1 VTFDFLMQLINM
13 GIFKNN
19 TALLSQFISL
29 ISSQNTANS
38 PSLPSPPPAS
48 LQLPF
53 FQSKFGF
60 GAISDLGLIKNG
72 TTTSFDFNASNMPMQ
87 SYQSNLP
94 ATNTVGTRHSYAFSF
109 DVDYSSFLTDEGSEK
124 LNTFIQLSGLSKDY
138 DLYFTKI
145 DPRWNEPFRNGRGRI
160 INARS
165 STNFGIEDENI
176 FVALEA
182 GKYYLEVGV
191 NPLVPKTAGDVDF
204 KITIDTKSFDES
216 RKLPN
221 DQYLANQWYLYN
233 TGTANLLDSLK
244 SGSAAIG
251 IKPNVDIK
259 APEAWKLRNSAKDII
274 VAVIDSGV
282 YINHPDLKDN
292 IWVNKGEI
300 PGNRIDDDK
309 NGYIDDINGWNF
321 NFDKNI
327 PQAGNPNPDPDD
339 SGSSHGTH
347 VAGIIGAKGNNE
359 IGISG
364 VAWDTQI
371 MAINADPD
379 YNKNWIE
386 AHRYAIDNK
395 ASVINNSWGGPRK
408 ISPNRLIDY
417 LDKSGKLL
425 DILPADISPLK
436 ADYTKAYDLFNTA
449 FGKDV
454 LLVYSAGNDGRYR
467 SDIGQWNEVGN
478 LDSTYEP
485 RNFMNRYFDNIISVG
500 ATNALG
506 VQSPFSSYGLSVD
519 ISAPGGDQSLAIDNF
534 GILSTV
540 AEHDKDKTGVL
551 GNYKVG
557 YYQYNMGTS
566 MSAPVVSGAAALIRA
581 VSPLL
586 SAIDVM
592 QILIQSADQ
601 NPRMQD
607 IAGEKGYTLN
617 LEKALKLAQN
627 VANGSVKLK
636 KYNNTISATKKGD
649 GIVGSFLDD
658 DLIGSNGNDFLFGN
672 AGKDKLEG
680 GVGSDSLY
688 GGLGADTLIGGF
700 GEDVYLYAAPN
711 ESLPS
716 FSDLIRFEYDDLIDL
731 TLLQKSFFN
740 SSDMF
745 FIGSSEFNGISGE
758 IRSTRHALSID
769 LDADKIA
776 DFRIVFD
783 NPLSFDITSKHL
795 KLINKPLPPVQP
807 PNPVLSVPTTGLNSS
822 NDKKFGTIVDL
833 GSISNSTVKSFN
845 FNSTNLTSIYNSN
858 WGAPG
863 LAFSFKVEGEAG
875 KKVNTS
881 INLRGLSWD
890 WDLYFAPIDPKTK
903 QPFRAD
909 FTKEDQVNY
918 ARNSTNFSTTN
929 ETIFVALKPD
939 SYYVEVRTNS
949 PIEVPVADIKFEIS
963 LDTKSF
969 DESTKL
975 PDDQFL
981 EKQWYLYN
989 TGTPDLTNTIE
1000 LGGSASGIK
1009 PNADIRAPEAWK
1021 IRNSAKDIIVAV
1033 IDSGVD
1039 IKHPDLKDNIW
1050 VNKGEIPGNRIDD
1063 DKNGYIDDI
1072 NGWNFNFDKNNPQ
1085 AGNPN
1090 PDPEDSTS
1098 SHGTHVAGIIGAKG
1112 NNKIGISGVA
1122 WDAQLMAI
1130 RNGAS
1135 LADAFHYAI
1144 KNKAD
1149 VINMSLGRSFKI
1161 NPDRLMEYLDRSGF
1175 LLSNLPDDVNNYK
1188 LMYEEYFDVFK
1199 EAYNSKLSVIVS
1211 AGNTAGFDGEVN
1223 DWRDLGNI
1231 DLTYRGMSGF
1241 YNRFFD
1247 NIIVVGAQNALG
1259 IQTPYSS
1266 YGLSVD
1272 ISAPGGDQN
1281 LSPEYGILSTV
1292 AYHDKDNKGVLGN
1305 DEIGYY
1311 EYYQGTSMSAPVVS
1325 GAAALIR
1332 AVSPLFTASDVKQIL
1347 LQSADEDP
1355 RLRGIAG
1362 EKGYTLNL
1370 EKALILAQNV
1380 ANGSEKLLKYT
1391 STINASA
1398 GSERI
1403 IGGYSNE
1410 LLIGSSADNFIQGN
1424 DGDDKLEGG
1433 DGNDSLFGG
1442 LGFDILIGG
1451 AGVDTYIYTDATE
1464 SRPSKSDLIDFKSN
1478 DLIDLSKMS
1487 YELIANGNQFT
1498 FIGESDYSGIPGEIR
1513 LTPHAFSTDLNGDRV
1528 ADLRVVFENPLEF
1541 DLTAKHFIL

>member
-1 VTFDFLMQLINM
+1 MNFDFLMQLINL
-13 GIFKNN
+13 GTFKSN
-19 TALLSQFISL
+19 TTFLYQFIL
-29 ISSQNTANS
+29 LVLSQNTANS
-38 PSLPSPPPAS
+38 PSLPSAPSAP

-53 FQSKFGF
+53 FQGKY

-72 TTTSFDFNASNMPMQ
+72 ATTSFDFNASNMPMQ

-94 ATNTVGTRHSYAFSF
+94 ATNTVGTRRSYAFSF

-145 DPRWNEPFRNGRGRI
+145 DPRWNEPFRNGRGQI

-191 NPLVPKTAGDVDF
+191 NPLATQSTYEDKF
-204 KITIDTKSFDES
+204 EITIDTKSFDQS
-216 RKLPN
+216 TKLPD
-221 DQYLANQWYLYN
+221 DQFLPNQWYLYN
-233 TGTANLLDSLK
+233 TGTANLLNTIE
-244 SGSAAIG
+244 SGSAANG
-251 IKPNVDIK
+251 IKPNADIR

-282 YINHPDLKDN
+282 YIEHPDLKDN

-300 PGNRIDDDK
+300 PGNRIDDDN

-321 NFDKNI
+321 NFDKND
-327 PQAGNPNPDPDD
+327 PKAGNPNPNPEFAN
-339 SGSSHGTH
+339 SSHGTH

-371 MAINADPD
+371 MALNDDFGPPS
-379 YNKNWIE
+379 YLHWIE
-386 AHRYAIDNK
+386 AHEYAINNN
-395 ASVINNSWGGPRK
+395 ASVINNSWGGPTK

-417 LDKSGKLL
+417 LDKSGRLL
-425 DILPADISPLK
+425 DILPADISALK
-436 ADYTKAYDLFNTA
+436 ADYTKAYNLFDKA
-449 FGKDV
+449 LGKDV
-454 LLVYSAGNDGRYR
+454 LLVYSAGNDGTY
-467 SDIGQWNEVGN
+467 SDDIGRWNGVGN
-478 LDSTYEP
+478 LDSTYEE
-485 RNFMNRYFDNIISVG
+485 RNFMNRYFDNVISVG
-500 ATNALG
+500 AINALG
-506 VQSPFSSYGLSVD
+506 VQSPFSSYGLSVN
-519 ISAPGGDQSLAIDNF
+519 ISAPGGDQLLVNNL

-540 AEHDKDKTGVL
+540 AEHDKNNKGVL
-551 GNYKVG
+551 GNDEIG
-557 YYQYNMGTS
+557 YYAYYQGTS
-566 MSAPVVSGAAALIRA
+566 MSGPVISGAAALIRA
-581 VSPLL
+581 VSPLFTA
-586 SAIDVM
+586 SDVK
-592 QILIQSADQ
+592 QILLQSADQ
-601 NPRMQD
+601 NPRLRG

-617 LEKALKLAQN
+617 LEHALLLAQN
-627 VANGSVKLK
+627 VANGSVKLQ
-636 KYNNTISATKKGD
+636 KYNNIISATKRD
-649 GIVGSFLDD
+649 DDIIGSFLDD

-672 AGKDKLEG
+672 TGNDRLEG

-700 GEDVYLYAAPN
+700 GEDVYLYASPN

-731 TLLQKSFFN
+731 TLLQKSFLN
-740 SSDMF
+740 SSNIS

-758 IRSTRHALSID
+758 IRATRYALSMD

-783 NPLSFDITSKHL
+783 NPLNFDITAKHL
-795 KLINKPLPPVQP
+795 KLLNNPLPAVQAPAPVI
-807 PNPVLSVPTTGLNSS
+807 SVPTVGLNSFKS
-822 NDKKFGTIVDL
+822 DNGTIVDL

-845 FNSTNLTSIYNSN
+845 FNSTNLTDLYRSN
-858 WGAPG
+858 WGNPG

-875 KKVNTS
+875 KKVNTF
-881 INLRGLSWD
+881 INLSDLSWD
-890 WDLYFAPIDPKTK
+890 WDLYFAPIDPITK
-903 QPFRAD
+903 EPFRAS
-909 FTKEDQVNY
+909 FTRENQVNY
-918 ARNSTNFSTTN
+918 ARNSTNFSTN
-929 ETIFVALKPD
+929 DEIIFAALEPA
-939 SYYVEVRTNS
+939 SYYVEVRSNLPFIP
-949 PIEVPVADIKFEIS
+949 PISDIKFEIS
-963 LDTKSF
+963 LDAKSF

-981 EKQWYLYN
+981 DKQWYLYN

-1009 PNADIRAPEAWK
+1009 PNADIRAPEAW
-1021 IRNSAKDIIVAV
+1021 ILRNSAKDIIVAV

-1050 VNKGEIPGNRIDD
+1050 VNKGEIPGNGIDD
-1063 DKNGYIDDI
+1063 DNNGYIDDI
-1072 NGWNFNFDKNNPQ
+1072 NGWNFITGKGDPSPTQ
-1085 AGNPN
+1085 AGQ
-1090 PDPEDSTS
+1090 
-1098 SHGTHVAGIIGAKG
+1098 SHGSQVAGVIGAKG

-1122 WDAQLMAI
+1122 WDTQIMGI
-1130 RNGAS
+1130 QYGES
-1135 LADAFHYAI
+1135 LADSFYYAI

-1149 VINMSLGRSFKI
+1149 VINLSMGQLLKI
-1161 NPDRLMEYLDRSGF
+1161 NPDRLIEYTNRVGELLTVLPTDISNYKDLYMEYY
-1175 LLSNLPDDVNNYK
+1175 NIY
-1188 LMYEEYFDVFK
+1188 K
-1199 EAYNSKLSVIVS
+1199 EAHSKDISVVIS
-1211 AGNTAGFDGEVN
+1211 AGNSADYN
-1223 DWRDLGNI
+1223 DEISGWNGIGSNDLSFEFWGN
-1231 DLTYRGMSGF
+1231 Y

-1272 ISAPGGDQN
+1272 ISAPGGDEARSQ
-1281 LSPEYGILSTV
+1281 EFGILSTV
-1292 AYHDKDNKGVLGN
+1292 SSLDKKGALGS
-1305 DEIGYY
+1305 DDSGYY
-1311 EYYQGTSMSAPVVS
+1311 QYTQGTSFSAPVVS

-1347 LQSADEDP
+1347 LQSADQNP

-1370 EKALILAQNV
+1370 EKALILAQNI
-1380 ANGSEKLLKYT
+1380 ANGSEKLLQYP
-1391 STINASA
+1391 SIVNASSD
-1398 GSERI
+1398 SELI

-1424 DGDDKLEGG
+1424 DGDDRLEGR
-1433 DGNDSLFGG
+1433 DGNDFLFGG
-1442 LGFDILIGG
+1442 LGADILIGG
-1451 AGVDTYIYTDATE
+1451 SGSDTYIYTDATE

-1487 YELIANGNQFT
+1487 YELIANGNKFT
-1498 FIGESDYSGIPGEIR
+1498 FIGESDYTGIPGEIR
-1513 LTPHAFSTDLNGDRV
+1513 LTRYAFSTDLNGDRV
-1528 ADLRVVFENPLEF
+1528 ADLRVVFENPLDFE
-1541 DLTAKHFIL
+1541 LTAKHFII

>member
-1 VTFDFLMQLINM
+1 MTFEFLAQLINM
-13 GIFKNN
+13 GLFKNN
-19 TALLSQFISL
+19 FALLLQFISL
-29 ISSQNTANS
+29 ITSQNAANT
-38 PSLPSPPPAS
+38 PSLPSPPSTS

-53 FQSKFGF
+53 FQGKF
-60 GAISDLGLIKNG
+60 GAITDLGLVKNG
-72 TTTSFDFNASNMPMQ
+72 TTTSFDFNASNIPVQ
-87 SYQSNLP
+87 FYLSNLP
-94 ATNTVGTRHSYAFSF
+94 LTNTIGKRRSYAFSF
-109 DVDYSSFLTDEGSEK
+109 NVDYSSFLTDEKSEK

-138 DLYFTKI
+138 DLYFTQI
-145 DPRWNEPFRNGRGRI
+145 NPRTNEPFRNDGDEI

-165 STNFGIEDENI
+165 STKFGIEDENI

-182 GKYYLEVGV
+182 GKYYVEVGV
-191 NPLVPKTAGDVDF
+191 NPLVPKSAGEDNF
-204 KITIDTKSFDES
+204 KITIDTKSFDQS
-216 RKLPN
+216 TKLPD

-233 TGTANLLDSLK
+233 TGTANLLDTLE
-244 SGSAAIG
+244 SGSASNG
-251 IKPNVDIK
+251 IKPNVDIR
-259 APEAWKLRNSAKDII
+259 APEAWKLQNSAKDII

-282 YINHPDLKDN
+282 YIKHPDLKDN
-292 IWVNKGEI
+292 IWINKGEI
-300 PGNRIDDDK
+300 PGNGLDDDK
-309 NGYIDDINGWNF
+309 NGYPDDINGWNF
-321 NFDKNI
+321 ITKKGD
-327 PQAGNPNPDPDD
+327 PSPDPEV

-371 MAINADPD
+371 MAIND
-379 YNKNWIE
+379 YAGPTNGFKNWIE
-386 AHRYAIDNK
+386 DHKYAIDNK
-395 ASVINNSWGGPRK
+395 ASVINNSWGGPNK

-417 LDKSGKLL
+417 LDKSGRLL
-425 DILPADISPLK
+425 DILPADISPMK
-436 ADYTKAYDLFNTA
+436 VAYNKAYDLLNTA
-449 FGKDV
+449 LGKDA
-454 LLVYSAGNDGRYR
+454 LLLYSAGNDGIYR
-467 SDIGQWNEVGN
+467 KDIGLWNEVGN
-478 LDSTYEP
+478 LDRTYEE
-485 RNFMNRYFDNIISVG
+485 RNFMNRYFDNVLSVG

-519 ISAPGGDQSLAIDNF
+519 ISAPGGDETQVKEL

-540 AEHDKDKTGVL
+540 AKHDNNSKGVL
-551 GNYKVG
+551 GNDEIG
-557 YYQYNMGTS
+557 YYQYYQGTS
-566 MSAPVVSGAAALIRA
+566 MSGPVVSGAAALIRA
-581 VSPLL
+581 VSPLFTA
-586 SAIDVM
+586 SDVK

-601 NPRMQD
+601 NPRLQG

-617 LEKALKLAQN
+617 LEKALLLAQS

-636 KYNNTISATKKGD
+636 KYYNTISATKKGD
-649 GIVGSFLDD
+649 NIIGSFLDD

-688 GGLGADTLIGGF
+688 GGLGADTLIGCF

-716 FSDLIRFEYDDLIDL
+716 FSDLLRFEYDDLIDL

-740 SSDMF
+740 SSDMS
-745 FIGSSEFNGISGE
+745 FIGSNEFNGINGE
-758 IRSTRHALSID
+758 IRATRYALSVD

-783 NPLSFDITSKHL
+783 NPISFDITSKHL
-795 KLINKPLPPVQP
+795 KLINKPLPPVQAP
-807 PNPVLSVPTTGLNSS
+807 SPVLPDPTSGLNSFKG
-822 NDKKFGTIVDL
+822 DFGTIVDL

-845 FNSTNLTSIYNSN
+845 FNSTNLTSAYNSN
-858 WGAPG
+858 WVNIDGRPVTG
-863 LAFSFKVEGEAG
+863 FAFSFKVEGEAG
-875 KKVNTS
+875 KKVNTL

-903 QPFRAD
+903 QPFRAF
-909 FTKEDQVNY
+909 FTGKDQVNY

-929 ETIFVALKPD
+929 ETIFAALEPD
-939 SYYVEVRTNS
+939 SYYVEVRSNL
-949 PIEVPVADIKFEIS
+949 PFDAPVADRKFEIS

-989 TGTPDLTNTIE
+989 TGTPDLSNTIE
-1000 LGGSASGIK
+1000 FGESASGIK

-1021 IRNSAKDIIVAV
+1021 LKNSAKDIIVAV
-1033 IDSGVD
+1033 IDSGVY
-1039 IKHPDLKDNIW
+1039 IEHPDLKDNIW
-1050 VNKGEIPGNRIDD
+1050 VNKREIPGNGLDD
-1063 DKNGYIDDI
+1063 DNNGYVDDI
-1072 NGWNFNFDKNNPQ
+1072 NGWNFNANTGDPS
-1085 AGNPN
+1085 
-1090 PDPEDSTS
+1090 PDPEDTDS

-1112 NNKIGISGVA
+1112 NNQIGISGVA
-1122 WDAQLMAI
+1122 WDTQIMGI
-1130 RNGAS
+1130 QNGNS
-1135 LADAFHYAI
+1135 LADSYRYAI
-1144 KNKAD
+1144 KNNAD
-1149 VINMSLGRSFKI
+1149 VVNMSLGISLKI
-1161 NPDRLMEYLDRSGF
+1161 NPDRLMEYLDDSGF
-1175 LLSNLPDDVNNYK
+1175 LLSNLPDDVAIYK
-1188 LMYEEYFDVFK
+1188 PLYEQYFNIFN
-1199 EAYNSKLSVIVS
+1199 EAYNSNLSVIVS
-1211 AGNTAGFDGEVN
+1211 AGNAAGFDNEVGG
-1223 DWRDLGNI
+1223 WRDLGNI

-1292 AYHDKDNKGVLGN
+1292 AYHDKDKKGVLGN

-1332 AVSPLFTASDVKQIL
+1332 AVSPLFTASEVKQIL

-1380 ANGSEKLLKYT
+1380 ANGSEKLLPYT

-1403 IGGYSNE
+1403 IGGYLNE
-1410 LLIGSSADNFIQGN
+1410 LLIGSNVNDFIQGN
-1424 DGDDKLEGG
+1424 DGDDKLEGR

-1442 LGFDILIGG
+1442 LGADILIGG

-1464 SRPSKSDLIDFKSN
+1464 SRPSKSDLIDFKSD
-1478 DLIDLSKMS
+1478 DLIDLTKMS
-1487 YELIANGNQFT
+1487 YALIENQNQFS
-1498 FIGESDYSGIPGEIR
+1498 FIGESDYTGIPGEVR
-1513 LTPHAFSTDLNGDRV
+1513 LTRHAFSTDLNGDRV

-1541 DLTAKHFIL
+1541 DLTAKHFII

>member
-1 VTFDFLMQLINM
+1 M

-19 TALLSQFISL
+19 FALLFQFISL
-29 ISSQNTANS
+29 ISSQNAAYT

-53 FQSKFGF
+53 FQGKF
-60 GAISDLGLIKNG
+60 GAITDLGLIKNA
-72 TTTSFDFNASNMPMQ
+72 TTTSFDFNASNMPKQ
-87 SYQSNLP
+87 LYESNLP
-94 ATNTVGTRHSYAFSF
+94 LTNTTGQRRSYAFSF
-109 DVDYSSFLTDEGSEK
+109 DVNNSSFLTDEKSEK
-124 LNTFIQLSGLSKDY
+124 LNTVIQLSGLSKDY
-138 DLYFTKI
+138 DLYFTQI
-145 DPRWNEPFRNGRGRI
+145 DPRTNEPFRNGAGPLSPI

-165 STNFGIEDENI
+165 STNFGIEDEKI

-191 NPLVPKTAGDVDF
+191 NQLAPKSTSEDKF
-204 KITIDTKSFDES
+204 KITIDTKSFDQS
-216 RKLPN
+216 TKLPN
-221 DQYLANQWYLYN
+221 DQYLPNQWYLYN
-233 TGTANLLDSLK
+233 TGTANLLETLE
-244 SGSAAIG
+244 SGSASNG
-251 IKPNVDIK
+251 IKPNADIR

-282 YINHPDLKDN
+282 YIEHPDLKDN

-300 PGNRIDDDK
+300 PGNQIDDDN

-321 NFDKNI
+321 TFDKNN
-327 PQAGNPNPDPDD
+327 PRARNPNPNPQFAN
-339 SGSSHGTH
+339 GSHGTH

-371 MAINADPD
+371 MALNDDFGPPS
-379 YNKNWIE
+379 YQHWIE
-386 AHRYAIDNK
+386 AHEYAINNK
-395 ASVINNSWGGPRK
+395 ASVINNSWGGPKK

-417 LDKSGKLL
+417 LDKSGRLL
-425 DILPADISPLK
+425 DILPADISPIK
-436 ADYTKAYDLFNTA
+436 DSYDKAYDLFNMA
-449 FGKDV
+449 FGEDV
-454 LLVYSAGNDGRYR
+454 VLIYIAHNQGGYGDSVGM
-467 SDIGQWNEVGN
+467 WNEVGN
-478 LDSTYEP
+478 LDVTYEQ

-506 VQSPFSSYGLSVD
+506 VQSPYSNYGLSVD
-519 ISAPGGDQSLAIDNF
+519 ISAPGGDLSLNKNNF

-540 AEHDKDKTGVL
+540 ADHDKKKEGVL
-551 GNYKVG
+551 GNDEIG
-557 YYQYNMGTS
+557 YYAYYQGTS
-566 MSAPVVSGAAALIRA
+566 MSGPVVSGAAALIRA
-581 VSPLL
+581 VSPLFTA
-586 SAIDVM
+586 SDVK
-592 QILIQSADQ
+592 QILLQSADQ
-601 NPRMQD
+601 NPRLQG

-617 LEKALKLAQN
+617 LEEALLLAQG
-627 VANGSVKLK
+627 VANGSVKLN
-636 KYNNTISATKKGD
+636 KYNNTINAIKKGD
-649 GIVGSFLDD
+649 DIIGSFLNDN
-658 DLIGSNGNDFLFGN
+658 LIGSSGDDFLFGN
-672 AGKDKLEG
+672 VGKDRLEG

-688 GGLGADTLIGGF
+688 GGLGADILIGGF

-731 TLLQKSFFN
+731 TLLQRSFLN
-740 SSDMF
+740 SSDMS
-745 FIGSSEFNGISGE
+745 FIGSSEFNGKFGE

-783 NPLSFDITSKHL
+783 NPLNFDITYDHL
-795 KLINKPLPPVQP
+795 KLLNKPLPAVQAPSPVI
-807 PNPVLSVPTTGLNSS
+807 SVPTAGLNSFKS
-822 NDKKFGTIVDL
+822 NNGTIVDL

-845 FNSTNLTSIYNSN
+845 FNSTNLTDLYHSN
-858 WGAPG
+858 WVNPG
-863 LAFSFKVEGEAG
+863 FAFSFKVEGEAG
-875 KKVNTS
+875 KKVNTF
-881 INLRGLSWD
+881 INLSDLSWD

-903 QPFRAD
+903 QPFRGS
-909 FTKEDQVNY
+909 FTGENQVNY

-929 ETIFVALKPD
+929 ETIFAVLEPG
-939 SYYVEVRTNS
+939 SYYAEVRLNL
-949 PIEVPVADIKFEIS
+949 PFAPPVAADIKFEIS

-989 TGTPDLTNTIE
+989 TGTPDLTDTIKD
-1000 LGGSASGIK
+1000 GGSASGIK
-1009 PNADIRAPEAWK
+1009 PNADIRVPEAWK
-1021 IRNSAKDIIVAV
+1021 LRDSAKDIIVAV
-1033 IDSGVD
+1033 IDEHGVD

-1050 VNKGEIPGNRIDD
+1050 INKVEKPGNDLDD
-1063 DKNGYIDDI
+1063 DKNGYVDDI
-1072 NGWNFNFDKNNPQ
+1072 NGWNFITKTGDPSPTE
-1085 AGNPN
+1085 AG
-1090 PDPEDSTS
+1090 E
-1098 SHGTHVAGIIGAKG
+1098 SHGTQVAGVIGAKG

-1122 WDAQLMAI
+1122 WDLQIMGI
-1130 RNGAS
+1130 RDGES
-1135 LADAFHYAI
+1135 LADSFDYAI

-1149 VINMSLGRSFKI
+1149 VINLSQGNVLKI
-1161 NPDRLMEYLDRSGF
+1161 NPDRLIEYTNRVGE
-1175 LLSNLPDDVNNYK
+1175 LLTVLPTDISNYK
-1188 LMYEEYFDVFK
+1188 ALYMDL
-1199 EAYNSKLSVIVS
+1199 YNMQKKAHSNDISVVIS
-1211 AGNTAGFDGEVN
+1211 AGNAADYKFEIS
-1223 DWRDLGNI
+1223 DWNGIGSDDLSFYFWGN
-1231 DLTYRGMSGF
+1231 Y

-1272 ISAPGGDQN
+1272 ISAPGGDKA
-1281 LSPEYGILSTV
+1281 LSQELGILSTV
-1292 AYHDKDNKGVLGN
+1292 PSLDKEGALGN
-1305 DEIGYY
+1305 EDSGYY
-1311 EYYQGTSMSAPVVS
+1311 NYTEGTSFSAPVVS

-1332 AVSPLFTASDVKQIL
+1332 AVSPLFTASEVKQIL
-1347 LQSADEDP
+1347 LQSADQDL

-1391 STINASA
+1391 STINASSD
-1398 GSERI
+1398 SELI

-1410 LLIGSSADNFIQGN
+1410 LLIGSSANDFIQGN
-1424 DGDDKLEGG
+1424 DGDDKLEGR

-1442 LGFDILIGG
+1442 LGADILIGG

-1464 SRPSKSDLIDFKSN
+1464 SRPSKSDLIDFKSD

-1487 YELIANGNQFT
+1487 YALIENENQFT
-1498 FIGESDYSGIPGEIR
+1498 FIGETDYSGIPGEIR
-1513 LTPHAFSTDLNGDRV
+1513 LTRHAFSTDLNGDRV
-1528 ADLRVVFENPLEF
+1528 ADLRVVFENPLDF
-1541 DLTAKHFIL
+1541 DLTSKHFIL

>member
-1 VTFDFLMQLINM
+1 MTFDVLLQLINM
-13 GIFKNN
+13 GMFKNN
-19 TALLSQFISL
+19 FALLFQLISL
-29 ISSQNTANS
+29 ITSQNAAS
-38 PSLPSPPPAS
+38 APSLPSAPPAS

-53 FQSKFGF
+53 FQGKF
-60 GAISDLGLIKNG
+60 GAITDLGLVKNG
-72 TTTSFDFNASNMPMQ
+72 TTTNFDFNASNIPK
-87 SYQSNLP
+87 YFYESNLP
-94 ATNTVGTRHSYAFSF
+94 ATNTIGTRRSYAFSF
-109 DVDYSSFLTDEGSEK
+109 NVDYSSFLTDEKSEK

-138 DLYFTKI
+138 DLFFTQI
-145 DPRWNEPFRNGRGRI
+145 DPRTNEPFRIGDGPI

-165 STNFGIEDENI
+165 STNFGIEDEKI

-182 GKYYLEVGV
+182 GKYYVEVGI
-191 NPLVPKTAGDVDF
+191 NPLIPKSAGNDNF
-204 KITIDTKSFDES
+204 KITIDTKSFDQS
-216 RKLPN
+216 TKLPN

-233 TGTANLLDSLK
+233 TGTANLLETTTL
-244 SGSAAIG
+244 GTTPNG
-251 IKPNVDIK
+251 IKPNVDIR

-282 YINHPDLKDN
+282 DIKHPDLKDN
-292 IWVNKGEI
+292 IWINKGEI
-300 PGNRIDDDK
+300 LGNGLDDDN
-309 NGYIDDINGWNF
+309 NGYPDDINGWNF
-321 NFDKNI
+321 ITKKGD
-327 PQAGNPNPDPDD
+327 PSPDPEFAK
-339 SGSSHGTH
+339 SGHGTH
-347 VAGIIGAKGNNE
+347 VAGIIGAKGNNK

-371 MAINADPD
+371 MAINDDSGPPNS
-379 YNKNWIE
+379 YKNWIE
-386 AHRYAIDNK
+386 AHKYAIDNK
-395 ASVINNSWGGPRK
+395 ASVINNSWGGPSK
-408 ISPNRLIDY
+408 ISPNRLTDY

-425 DILPADISPLK
+425 DILPADLSQIKDS
-436 ADYTKAYDLFNTA
+436 YNKAYDLFTTA
-449 FGKDV
+449 LGKDV
-454 LLVYSAGNDGRYR
+454 LLLYSAGNDGSYR
-467 SDIGQWNEVGN
+467 TDIGLWNEVGN
-478 LDSTYEP
+478 LDITYEE
-485 RNFMNRYFDNIISVG
+485 RNFMNRYFDNVISVG

-519 ISAPGGDQSLAIDNF
+519 ISAPGGDQLQEKTL

-540 AEHDKDKTGVL
+540 PAPKDKEGIL
-551 GNYKVG
+551 GNDETG
-557 YYQYNMGTS
+557 YYQYFQGTS
-566 MSAPVVSGAAALIRA
+566 MSGPVVSGAAALIRA
-581 VSPLL
+581 VSPLFTA
-586 SAIDVM
+586 SDVK

-601 NPRMQD
+601 NPRMQG

-617 LEKALKLAQN
+617 LEKALLLAQS

-636 KYNNTISATKKGD
+636 KYNNIISATKKGD
-649 GIVGSFLDD
+649 DIIGSFLDD

-672 AGKDKLEG
+672 AGKDRLEG

-688 GGLGADTLIGGF
+688 GGLGADALIGGF

-716 FSDLIRFEYDDLIDL
+716 FSDLIEFEDDDLIDL

-740 SSDMF
+740 SSDMS

-758 IRSTRHALSID
+758 IRATRYALSMD

-783 NPLSFDITSKHL
+783 NPLSFDITSEHL
-795 KLINKPLPPVQP
+795 KLLNKPLPPVQAP
-807 PNPVLSVPTTGLNSS
+807 SPVISVPTTGLNSS
-822 NDKKFGTIVDL
+822 NDNKFGTIVDL
-833 GSISNSTVKSFN
+833 GSIINSTVKSFN
-845 FNSTNLTSIYNSN
+845 FNSTNLTSAYNSN
-858 WGAPG
+858 WGNTG
-863 LAFSFKVEGEAG
+863 YAFSFKVEGQAG

-903 QPFRAD
+903 QPFRGS
-909 FTKEDQVNY
+909 FTREDQVNY

-929 ETIFVALKPD
+929 ETIFAALEPD
-939 SYYVEVRTNS
+939 SYYVEVRSNL
-949 PIEVPVADIKFEIS
+949 PFLPPVADRKFEIS

-1000 LGGSASGIK
+1000 FGESASGIK

-1033 IDSGVD
+1033 IDETGVD

-1050 VNKGEIPGNRIDD
+1050 VNKREIPGNGLDD
-1063 DKNGYIDDI
+1063 DKNGYVDDI
-1072 NGWNFNFDKNNPQ
+1072 NGWNSITKTGDPSPTA
-1085 AGNPN
+1085 AGQ
-1090 PDPEDSTS
+1090 
-1098 SHGTHVAGIIGAKG
+1098 SHGTKVAGVIGAKG

-1122 WDAQLMAI
+1122 WDTQIMGI
-1130 RNGAS
+1130 IDGAY
-1135 LADAFHYAI
+1135 LPDAFSYAI
-1144 KNKAD
+1144 KNKAH
-1149 VINMSLGRSFKI
+1149 VINMSQGNIAKI
-1161 NPDRLMEYLDRSGF
+1161 NPDRLIEYTNRDGE
-1175 LLSNLPDDVNNYK
+1175 LLTIVPTDISNYADIYK
-1188 LMYEEYFDVFK
+1188 TLYDMHKKVRGE
-1199 EAYNSKLSVIVS
+1199 NISVVLS
-1211 AGNTAGFDGEVN
+1211 AGNQARYRNSID
-1223 DWRDLGNI
+1223 DWNGVGSN
-1231 DLTYRGMSGF
+1231 DLTFYFWGNY

-1247 NIIVVGAQNALG
+1247 NIIVVGAQDALG

-1272 ISAPGGDQN
+1272 ISAPGGNQSLNTIN
-1281 LSPEYGILSTV
+1281 LGILSTV
-1292 AYHDKDNKGVLGN
+1292 SSFDKKDALGN
-1305 DEIGYY
+1305 EVDGYY
-1311 EYYQGTSMSAPVVS
+1311 QYDQGTSFSAPVVS

-1332 AVSPLFTASDVKQIL
+1332 AVSPLFTASEVKQIL
-1347 LQSADEDP
+1347 LQSADQDP

-1370 EKALILAQNV
+1370 ERALILAQNV

-1391 STINASA
+1391 STINASSD
-1398 GSERI
+1398 SERI

-1410 LLIGSSADNFIQGN
+1410 LLIGSSANDFIQGN
-1424 DGDDKLEGG
+1424 DGDDKLEGS

-1442 LGFDILIGG
+1442 LGADILIGG

-1464 SRPSKSDLIDFKSN
+1464 SRPSKSDLIDFKSD

-1487 YELIANGNQFT
+1487 YALIENQNQFT
-1498 FIGESDYSGIPGEIR
+1498 FIGESDYTGIPGEVR
-1513 LTPHAFSTDLNGDRV
+1513 LTRHAFSTDLNGDRV

-1541 DLTAKHFIL
+1541 DLTAKHFII

>member
-1 VTFDFLMQLINM
+1 MTFDFLAQLINM
-13 GIFKNN
+13 GLFKNN
-19 TALLSQFISL
+19 FALLFQFISL
-29 ISSQNTANS
+29 ITSQNAANT
-38 PSLPSPPPAS
+38 PSLPSPPPAP

-53 FQSKFGF
+53 FQGKF
-60 GAISDLGLIKNG
+60 GAITDLGLVKNG
-72 TTTSFDFNASNMPMQ
+72 TTTSFDFNAGNIPKQ
-87 SYQSNLP
+87 FYQSNLP
-94 ATNTVGTRHSYAFSF
+94 ERNTIGKRISYAFSF
-109 DVDYSSFLTDEGSEK
+109 DVDYSSFLTDEKSEK

-138 DLYFTKI
+138 DLYFTQI
-145 DPRWNEPFRNGRGRI
+145 DPRTNEPFRNGAGPI

-165 STNFGIEDENI
+165 STKFGIEDESI

-182 GKYYLEVGV
+182 GKYYVEVGV
-191 NPLVPKTAGDVDF
+191 NPLVPKSPGDDNF
-204 KITIDTKSFDES
+204 KITIDTKSFDQS
-216 RKLPN
+216 TKLPD

-233 TGTANLLDSLK
+233 TGTANLLDTLE

-251 IKPNVDIK
+251 IKPNVDIR

-321 NFDKNI
+321 NFDKND
-327 PQAGNPNPDPDD
+327 PRAGNPNPDPED

-371 MAINADPD
+371 MAINADPG
-379 YNKNWIE
+379 YNENWIE
-386 AHRYAIDNK
+386 AHKYAINNK
-395 ASVINNSWGGPRK
+395 ASVINNSWGGPSK

-425 DILPADISPLK
+425 DILPADISPIK
-436 ADYTKAYDLFNTA
+436 DDYKKAYDLFNTA
-449 FGKDV
+449 LGKDA
-454 LLVYSAGNDGRYR
+454 LLLYSAGNDGRYR
-467 SDIGQWNEVGN
+467 SDIGLWNEVGN
-478 LDSTYEP
+478 LDRTYED

-519 ISAPGGDQSLAIDNF
+519 ISAPGGDQSLEIKNF

-551 GNYKVG
+551 GNDKNG
-557 YYQYNMGTS
+557 YYQYYMGTS

-581 VSPLL
+581 VSPLFTA
-586 SAIDVM
+586 SDVK

-601 NPRMQD
+601 NPRLQG

-636 KYNNTISATKKGD
+636 KFNNTISATKKGD
-649 GIVGSFLDD
+649 NIIGSFLDD

-700 GEDVYLYAAPN
+700 GEDVYLYAAPH

-716 FSDLIRFEYDDLIDL
+716 FSDLIEFEDDDLIDL

-740 SSDMF
+740 SADMS

-758 IRSTRHALSID
+758 IRATRYALSMD

-783 NPLSFDITSKHL
+783 NPLSFDITSEHL
-795 KLINKPLPPVQP
+795 KLLNKPLAPVQAP
-807 PNPVLSVPTTGLNSS
+807 SPVISVPTTGLNSS
-822 NDKKFGTIVDL
+822 NDSKFGTIVDL
-833 GSISNSTVKSFN
+833 GSIINSTVKSFN
-845 FNSTNLTSIYNSN
+845 FNSTNLDLLNPAVSYKSN
-858 WGAPG
+858 WGNSG
-863 LAFSFKVEGEAG
+863 LAFSFMVEGEAG
-875 KKVNTS
+875 KKVNTL
-881 INLRGLSWD
+881 INLRDLSVD

-903 QPFRAD
+903 QPFRGSFPNKD
-909 FTKEDQVNY
+909 MVNY
-918 ARNSTNFSTTN
+918 ARSSTNFSTTN
-929 ETIFVALKPD
+929 EIIFAALEPA
-939 SYYVEVRTNS
+939 SYYVEVRSNS
-949 PIEVPVADIKFEIS
+949 PFNLSDADVKFEIS
-963 LDTKSF
+963 LDTNSF
-969 DESTKL
+969 DESTKI

-989 TGTPDLTNTIE
+989 TGAPDLTNTIK
-1000 LGGSASGIK
+1000 LGSSPSGIK

-1021 IRNSAKDIIVAV
+1021 LKNSAKDIIVAV

-1039 IKHPDLKDNIW
+1039 INHPDLKDNIW
-1050 VNKGEIPGNRIDD
+1050 VNKGEIPGNGLDD
-1063 DKNGYIDDI
+1063 DNNGYVDDI
-1072 NGWNFNFDKNNPQ
+1072 NGWNFITKTGDPSPTK
-1085 AGNPN
+1085 AG
-1090 PDPEDSTS
+1090 E
-1098 SHGTHVAGIIGAKG
+1098 SHGTQVAGVIGAKG

-1122 WDAQLMAI
+1122 WDTQIMGIQGDGL
-1130 RNGAS
+1130 S
-1135 LADAFHYAI
+1135 PSFHYAI

-1149 VINMSLGRSFKI
+1149 VINVSLGVLLKV
-1161 NPDRLMEYLDRSGF
+1161 NPDRFIEYTNRAGE
-1175 LLSNLPDDVNNYK
+1175 LLSNLPADISFYKSLYSELYEMYKAAHANNI
-1188 LMYEEYFDVFK
+1188 
-1199 EAYNSKLSVIVS
+1199 SVVIS
-1211 AGNTAGFDGEVN
+1211 AGNSADYSKEIDNWDGV
-1223 DWRDLGNI
+1223 GSI
-1231 DLTYRGMSGF
+1231 DLSYGPLAY

-1272 ISAPGGDQN
+1272 ITAPGGDT
-1281 LSPEYGILSTV
+1281 SKPEYGILSTV
-1292 AYHDKDNKGVLGN
+1292 SSLDETDEGTLGSVDTGFYN
-1305 DEIGYY
+1305 FTD
-1311 EYYQGTSMSAPVVS
+1311 GTSFSAPVVS

-1370 EKALILAQNV
+1370 ENALLLAQNV

-1391 STINASA
+1391 STINASSD
-1398 GSERI
+1398 SERI

-1410 LLIGSSADNFIQGN
+1410 LLIGSSANDFIQGN
-1424 DGDDKLEGG
+1424 DGDDKLEGR

-1442 LGFDILIGG
+1442 LGADILIGG

-1464 SRPSKSDLIDFKSN
+1464 SRPSKSDLIDFKSD

-1487 YELIANGNQFT
+1487 YALIENQNQFT
-1498 FIGESDYSGIPGEIR
+1498 FIGESDYTGIPGEIR
-1513 LTPHAFSTDLNGDRV
+1513 LTRHAFSTDLNGDRV

-1541 DLTAKHFIL
+1541 DLTAKHFII

>member
-1 VTFDFLMQLINM
+1 MQLINM
-13 GIFKNN
+13 GVFKNN
-19 TALLSQFISL
+19 FTLLFQFISL
-29 ISSQNTANS
+29 ITSQNAANT

-53 FQSKFGF
+53 FQGKF
-60 GAISDLGLIKNG
+60 GAITELGLIKNG
-72 TTTSFDFNASNMPMQ
+72 STASFDFNASNIPKQ
-87 SYQSNLP
+87 SYKSNLP
-94 ATNTVGTRHSYAFSF
+94 DTNTIGKRNSYAFSF
-109 DVDYSSFLTDEGSEK
+109 NVDYSSFLTDEKSEM
-124 LNTFIQLSGLSKDY
+124 LNTFIQLSGISKDY
-138 DLYFTKI
+138 DLYFTQI
-145 DPRWNEPFRNGRGRI
+145 DPRTNEPFRYGAGPLSPI

-165 STNFGIEDENI
+165 STNFGIEDESI

-182 GKYYLEVGV
+182 GKYYVEVGV
-191 NPLVPKTAGDVDF
+191 NPLVPKSTSEDKF
-204 KITIDTKSFDES
+204 KITIDTKSFDQS
-216 RKLPN
+216 TKLPN
-221 DQYLANQWYLYN
+221 DQFLANQWYLYN
-233 TGTANLLDSLK
+233 TGTANLLDTIK
-244 SGSAAIG
+244 SGSAANG
-251 IKPNVDIK
+251 IKPNADIR

-282 YINHPDLKDN
+282 YIEHPDLKDN

-300 PGNRIDDDK
+300 PGNGIDDDK
-309 NGYIDDINGWNF
+309 NEYIDDINGWNV
-321 NFDKNI
+321 NFDKND
-327 PQAGNPNPDPDD
+327 PRARNPNPNPQFAN
-339 SGSSHGTH
+339 SSHGTH

-371 MAINADPD
+371 MALNADWGPPS
-379 YNKNWIE
+379 YQNWIE
-386 AHRYAIDNK
+386 AHEYAIKNK
-395 ASVINNSWGGPRK
+395 ASVINNSWGGPSK

-417 LDKSGKLL
+417 LDKSGRLL
-425 DILPADISPLK
+425 DILPDDISPIK
-436 ADYTKAYDLFNTA
+436 VRYNKAYDLFNTA
-449 FGKDV
+449 LGEDV
-454 LLVYSAGNDGRYR
+454 VLVYSAGNDGRYR
-467 SDIGQWNEVGN
+467 TDIGRWNEVGN
-478 LDSTYEP
+478 LDITYEE

-519 ISAPGGDQSLAIDNF
+519 ISAPGGDQLQEKTL

-540 AEHDKDKTGVL
+540 PAPKDKEGIL
-551 GNYKVG
+551 GNDEIG
-557 YYQYNMGTS
+557 YYQYYEGTS
-566 MSAPVVSGAAALIRA
+566 MSGPVISGAAALIRA
-581 VSPLL
+581 VSPLFTA
-586 SAIDVM
+586 SDVK
-592 QILIQSADQ
+592 QILIQSADEK
-601 NPRMQD
+601 PRMKG

-617 LEKALKLAQN
+617 LEEALLLAQS
-627 VANGSVKLK
+627 VANGSVKLN
-636 KYNNTISATKKGD
+636 KYNNIISAIKKGD
-649 GIVGSFLDD
+649 NIIGSFLDD

-672 AGKDKLEG
+672 AGKDRLEG

-700 GEDVYLYAAPN
+700 GEDIYLYAAPN

-716 FSDLIRFEYDDLIDL
+716 FSDLIEFEDDDLIDL

-740 SSDMF
+740 SSDMS
-745 FIGSSEFNGISGE
+745 FIGSSEFNGKFGE

-783 NPLSFDITSKHL
+783 NPLSFDITAKHL
-795 KLINKPLPPVQP
+795 KLLNKPLAPVQAP
-807 PNPVLSVPTTGLNSS
+807 SPVISVPTAGLNSFKGD
-822 NDKKFGTIVDL
+822 NGTIVEL

-845 FNSTNLTSIYNSN
+845 FNSTNLTDVYRSN
-858 WGAPG
+858 WGNPG
-863 LAFSFKVEGEAG
+863 FAFSFKVEGEAG

-903 QPFRAD
+903 EPFRASY
-909 FTKEDQVNY
+909 TGIDQVDY

-929 ETIFVALKPD
+929 ETIFAALEPG
-939 SYYVEVRTNS
+939 SYYAEVRHNL
-949 PIEVPVADIKFEIS
+949 PFGPVAADMKFEIS

-969 DESTKL
+969 DESTNL
-975 PDDQFL
+975 PNDEYL
-981 EKQWYLYN
+981 KNQWYLYN
-989 TGTPDLTNTIE
+989 TGTPDLTNTIIAGE
-1000 LGGSASGIK
+1000 SASGIK

-1021 IRNSAKDIIVAV
+1021 LRNSAKDIIVAV

-1050 VNKGEIPGNRIDD
+1050 VNKGEIPGNGLDD
-1063 DKNGYIDDI
+1063 DNNGYIDDI
-1072 NGWNFNFDKNNPQ
+1072 NGWNFITKT
-1085 AGNPN
+1085 G
-1090 PDPEDSTS
+1090 DPSPTASPTAPEF
-1098 SHGTHVAGIIGAKG
+1098 SHGTQVAGVIGAKG

-1122 WDAQLMAI
+1122 WDTQIMGIL
-1130 RNGAS
+1130 GGV
-1135 LADAFHYAI
+1135 ADSYRYAI
-1144 KNKAD
+1144 KNNAD
-1149 VINMSLGRSFKI
+1149 VVNMSLGISLKI

-1175 LLSNLPDDVNNYK
+1175 LLSNLPDDVGNYK
-1188 LMYEEYFDVFK
+1188 LLYEEYFSIFK
-1199 EAYNSKLSVIVS
+1199 EAYNSNLSVIVS
-1211 AGNTAGFDGEVN
+1211 AGNAAGFAGEVN
-1223 DWRDLGNI
+1223 GWRDLGNT
-1231 DLTYRGMSGF
+1231 DLTFRGISGF

-1272 ISAPGGDQN
+1272 ISAPGGDED
-1281 LSPEYGILSTV
+1281 LSQQFGILSTV
-1292 AYHDKDNKGVLGN
+1292 PSLDEPDKGTLGN
-1305 DEIGYY
+1305 KTDGYY
-1311 EYYQGTSMSAPVVS
+1311 QYTQGTSFSAPIVS
-1325 GAAALIR
+1325 GAAALIL
-1332 AVSPLFTASDVKQIL
+1332 AVSPLFTASEVRQIL

-1370 EKALILAQNV
+1370 EKALLLAQNV
-1380 ANGSEKLLKYT
+1380 ANGSEKLLQYT
-1391 STINASA
+1391 STINASSD
-1398 GSERI
+1398 SELI

-1464 SRPSKSDLIDFKSN
+1464 SRPSKSDLIDFKSD

-1487 YELIANGNQFT
+1487 YALIENGNQFT
-1498 FIGESDYSGIPGEIR
+1498 FIGETDYSGIPGEIR
-1513 LTPHAFSTDLNGDRV
+1513 LTRHAFSTDLNGDRV
-1528 ADLRVVFENPLEF
+1528 ADLRVVFENPLDF
-1541 DLTAKHFIL
+1541 DLTSKHFIL

>member
-1 VTFDFLMQLINM
+1 MTFDFLVQLINM
-13 GIFKNN
+13 GMFKNN
-19 TALLSQFISL
+19 FALLFQFISL
-29 ISSQNTANS
+29 ITSQNAANT

-60 GAISDLGLIKNG
+60 GAITDLGLVKNG
-72 TTTSFDFNASNMPMQ
+72 ATTSFDFNASNIPKQ
-87 SYQSNLP
+87 LYQSNLP
-94 ATNTVGTRHSYAFSF
+94 ARNTIGKRSSYAFSF
-109 DVDYSSFLTDEGSEK
+109 NVDYSSFLTDEKSEK
-124 LNTFIQLSGLSKDY
+124 LNAVIKLSGLSRDY
-138 DLYFTKI
+138 DLYFTQI
-145 DPRWNEPFRNGRGRI
+145 DPRTNEPFRNVKKQI

-165 STNFGIEDENI
+165 STNFGIEDESI

-182 GKYYLEVGV
+182 GKYYVEVGV
-191 NPLVPKTAGDVDF
+191 NPLVLTASEDNF

-233 TGTANLLDSLK
+233 TGTANLLDTLSSGK
-244 SGSAAIG
+244 SANG

-282 YINHPDLKDN
+282 YIKHPDLKDN

-300 PGNRIDDDK
+300 PGNGLDDDN
-309 NGYIDDINGWNF
+309 NGYPDDINGWNF
-321 NFDKNI
+321 ITKKGD
-327 PQAGNPNPDPDD
+327 PSPDPELA
-339 SGSSHGTH
+339 GSSHGTH
-347 VAGIIGAKGNNE
+347 VAGIIGAKGNNKF
-359 IGISG
+359 GISG

-371 MAINADPD
+371 MAIND
-379 YNKNWIE
+379 YPGPPIGFKNWIE
-386 AHRYAIDNK
+386 AHKYAIDNK
-395 ASVINNSWGGPRK
+395 ASVINNSWGGPSK
-408 ISPNRLIDY
+408 TSPNRLIDY
-417 LDKSGKLL
+417 LDKSGRLL

-454 LLVYSAGNDGRYR
+454 LLVYSAGNDGLYR
-467 SDIGQWNEVGN
+467 GDIGQWNEIGN
-478 LDSTYEP
+478 LDVTYEQ

-519 ISAPGGDQSLAIDNF
+519 ISAPGGDQTQVKEL

-540 AEHDKDKTGVL
+540 ADHDKGKVSQGVF
-551 GNYKVG
+551 GNDQIG
-557 YYQYNMGTS
+557 YYKYEQGTS

-581 VSPLL
+581 VSPLFTA
-586 SAIDVM
+586 SDVK
-592 QILIQSADQ
+592 QILIQSADI
-601 NPRMQD
+601 NPRMQG

-617 LEKALKLAQN
+617 LEKALILAQD
-627 VANGSVKLK
+627 VANGSVKLNR
-636 KYNNTISATKKGD
+636 YNTTISATKKGD
-649 GIVGSFLDD
+649 NIIGSFLDD

-672 AGKDKLEG
+672 AGKDRLEG

-716 FSDLIRFEYDDLIDL
+716 FSDLIEFEDDDLIDL

-740 SSDMF
+740 SSDMS

-758 IRSTRHALSID
+758 IRATRYALSMD

-783 NPLSFDITSKHL
+783 NPLGFDITFDHL
-795 KLINKPLPPVQP
+795 KLLNKPLPPVQA
-807 PNPVLSVPTTGLNSS
+807 PNPVISVPTVGLNSS
-822 NDKKFGTIVDL
+822 KYKSGTIVDL

-845 FNSTNLTSIYNSN
+845 FNSTNLTDTYRSN
-858 WGAPG
+858 WGNPG
-863 LAFSFKVEGEAG
+863 FAFSFKVEGEAG
-875 KKVNTS
+875 KKVNTL

-903 QPFRAD
+903 EPFRAS
-909 FTKEDQVNY
+909 FTREEQINY
-918 ARNSTNFSTTN
+918 ARNSTNFSTNN
-929 ETIFVALKPD
+929 EAIFAALEPD
-939 SYYVEVRTNS
+939 SYYVEVRSNVEHISKWPFYTTS
-949 PIEVPVADIKFEIS
+949 DSKFEIT
-963 LDTKSF
+963 LDTNSF
-969 DESTKL
+969 DESTNL
-975 PDDQFL
+975 PNDEYL

-1021 IRNSAKDIIVAV
+1021 LRNSAKDIIVAV
-1033 IDSGVD
+1033 IDPEGVD

-1050 VNKGEIPGNRIDD
+1050 VNKREIPGNGLDD
-1063 DKNGYIDDI
+1063 DKNGSVDDI
-1072 NGWNFNFDKNNPQ
+1072 NGWNFITKTGDPSPTA
-1085 AGNPN
+1085 AG
-1090 PDPEDSTS
+1090 E
-1098 SHGTHVAGIIGAKG
+1098 SHGTLAAGVIGAKG

-1122 WDAQLMAI
+1122 WDTQLMAI
-1130 RNGAS
+1130 KDNDLLDS
-1135 LADAFHYAI
+1135 FPYAI

-1149 VINMSLGRSFKI
+1149 VINISMGDVSKI
-1161 NPDRLMEYLDRSGF
+1161 NPDRLIEYTNRDGE
-1175 LLSNLPDDVNNYK
+1175 LLTVLPIDISNYK
-1188 LMYEEYFDVFK
+1188 DLYK
-1199 EAYNSKLSVIVS
+1199 EFYKIHKDAHSKDISVVIS
-1211 AGNTAGFDGEVN
+1211 AGNSAEYPLQIN
-1223 DWRDLGNI
+1223 DWNGVGSN
-1231 DLTYRGMSGF
+1231 DLTFASYGNY

-1272 ISAPGGDQN
+1272 ISAPGGDKDLFPQ
-1281 LSPEYGILSTV
+1281 LGILSTV
-1292 AYHDKDNKGVLGN
+1292 PSLDEADKSNLGN
-1305 DEIGYY
+1305 KVDGYY
-1311 EYYQGTSMSAPVVS
+1311 QYTDGTSFSAPVVS

-1332 AVSPLFTASDVKQIL
+1332 AVSPLFTASNVKQIL

-1391 STINASA
+1391 STINASV
-1398 GSERI
+1398 GSEPI

-1424 DGDDKLEGG
+1424 DGDDKLEGS

-1442 LGFDILIGG
+1442 LGADILIGG

-1464 SRPSKSDLIDFKSN
+1464 SRPSKSDLIDFKSE
-1478 DLIDLSKMS
+1478 DLIDLTKMS
-1487 YELIANGNQFT
+1487 YALIENENQFT
-1498 FIGESDYSGIPGEIR
+1498 FIGESDYNGIPGEIR
-1513 LTPHAFSTDLNGDRV
+1513 LTRHAFSTDLNGDRV

-1541 DLTAKHFIL
+1541 DLTAKHFII

>member
-1 VTFDFLMQLINM
+1 MTFDFLVQLINM

-19 TALLSQFISL
+19 FALLFQFISL
-29 ISSQNTANS
+29 ITSQNAAS
-38 PSLPSPPPAS
+38 APSLPSPPPAP

-53 FQSKFGF
+53 FQGKF
-60 GAISDLGLIKNG
+60 GAITDLGLVKNG
-72 TTTSFDFNASNMPMQ
+72 TTTSFDFNASNIPLKF
-87 SYQSNLP
+87 YASNLP
-94 ATNTVGTRHSYAFSF
+94 ANNVFSSRKSYAFSF
-109 DVDYSSFLTDEGSEK
+109 DVDYSSFRTHEKSEK

-138 DLYFTKI
+138 DLYFTQI
-145 DPRWNEPFRNGRGRI
+145 DPRINEPFRIGDGPI

-165 STNFGIEDENI
+165 STNFGIEDESI

-182 GKYYLEVGV
+182 GKYYVEVGV
-191 NPLVPKTAGDVDF
+191 NPLVPISAGDDNF
-204 KITIDTKSFDES
+204 KITIDTKSFDQS
-216 RKLPN
+216 TKLSN

-233 TGTANLLDSLK
+233 TGTANLLDTLE
-244 SGSAAIG
+244 SGSAANG
-251 IKPNVDIK
+251 IKPNVDIR

-282 YINHPDLKDN
+282 YIEHPDLKDN
-292 IWVNKGEI
+292 IWINKGEI
-300 PGNRIDDDK
+300 PGNRIDDDS
-309 NGYIDDINGWNF
+309 NGYVDDVNGWNF
-321 NFDKNI
+321 ITKNGD
-327 PQAGNPNPDPDD
+327 PSPDPEV
-339 SGSSHGTH
+339 SSSSHGTH
-347 VAGIIGAKGNNE
+347 VAGIIGAKGNNK

-371 MAINADPD
+371 MAIND
-379 YNKNWIE
+379 YAGPTNGFKNWIE
-386 AHRYAIDNK
+386 DHKYAIDNK
-395 ASVINNSWGGPRK
+395 ASVINNSWGGPNK

-417 LDKSGKLL
+417 LDKSGRLL
-425 DILPADISPLK
+425 DILPADISPMK
-436 ADYTKAYDLFNTA
+436 VDYNKAYDLFNTA
-449 FGKDV
+449 LGKDA
-454 LLVYSAGNDGRYR
+454 LLLYSAGNDGTYTN
-467 SDIGQWNEVGN
+467 DIGKWNEVGN
-478 LDSTYEP
+478 LDRTYEP

-519 ISAPGGDQSLAIDNF
+519 ISAPGGDQSLDETSL

-540 AEHDKDKTGVL
+540 AEHDKNSKGVL
-551 GNYKVG
+551 GNDEIG
-557 YYQYNMGTS
+557 YYQYYQGTS
-566 MSAPVVSGAAALIRA
+566 MSGPVVSGAAALIRA
-581 VSPLL
+581 VSPLFTA
-586 SAIDVM
+586 SDVK
-592 QILIQSADQ
+592 QILIQSADI
-601 NPRMQD
+601 NPRMQG

-617 LEKALKLAQN
+617 LEEALLLAQR

-649 GIVGSFLDD
+649 NIIGSFLND

-680 GVGSDSLY
+680 RVGEDSLY

-700 GEDVYLYAAPN
+700 GADVYLYAAPN

-716 FSDLIRFEYDDLIDL
+716 FSDLIEFEDDDLIDL

-740 SSDMF
+740 SSDMS
-745 FIGSSEFNGISGE
+745 FIGSNEFNGINGE
-758 IRSTRHALSID
+758 IRATRYALSMD

-807 PNPVLSVPTTGLNSS
+807 PNPVLSVPTMELNSFKG
-822 NDKKFGTIVDL
+822 DFGTIIDL

-845 FNSTNLTSIYNSN
+845 FNSTNLTSAYNSN
-858 WGAPG
+858 WVKIDGRPVTG
-863 LAFSFKVEGEAG
+863 FAFSFKVEGDAG

-903 QPFRAD
+903 QPFRAF
-909 FTKEDQVNY
+909 FTDEDQVNY

-929 ETIFVALKPD
+929 ETIFSALEPD
-939 SYYVEVRTNS
+939 SYYVEVRSNL
-949 PIEVPVADIKFEIS
+949 PFLPPVVDTKFEIS

-981 EKQWYLYN
+981 ERQWYLYN
-989 TGTPDLTNTIE
+989 TGAPDLTNTIAR
-1000 LGGSASGIK
+1000 GVSASGIK

-1021 IRNSAKDIIVAV
+1021 LKNSAKDIIVAV

-1039 IKHPDLKDNIW
+1039 INHPDLKDNIW
-1050 VNKGEIPGNRIDD
+1050 VNKGEIPGNGIDD
-1063 DKNGYIDDI
+1063 DKNGYVDDI
-1072 NGWNFNFDKNNPQ
+1072 NGWNFVAKKGDPSPTE
-1085 AGNPN
+1085 AG
-1090 PDPEDSTS
+1090 E
-1098 SHGTHVAGIIGAKG
+1098 SHGTQVAGVIGAKG

-1122 WDAQLMAI
+1122 WDTQIMGILD
-1130 RNGAS
+1130 GES
-1135 LADAFHYAI
+1135 LADSYRYAI
-1144 KNKAD
+1144 KNNAD
-1149 VINMSLGRSFKI
+1149 VINMSLGLVSKI
-1161 NPDRLMEYLDRSGF
+1161 NPDRLIEYTNRAGE
-1175 LLSNLPDDVNNYK
+1175 LLTILPADISNYK
-1188 LMYEEYFDVFK
+1188 DLYTEYYKIHK
-1199 EAYNSKLSVIVS
+1199 EAHSKDISVVIS
-1211 AGNTAGFDGEVN
+1211 AGNSADYRDEINNWNGVGSN
-1223 DWRDLGNI
+1223 DLSFEYWGN
-1231 DLTYRGMSGF
+1231 Y

-1272 ISAPGGDQN
+1272 ISAPGGDEN
-1281 LSPEYGILSTV
+1281 LFQQLGILSTV
-1292 AYHDKDNKGVLGN
+1292 SSLDKKGALGN
-1305 DEIGYY
+1305 EADGFYQY
-1311 EYYQGTSMSAPVVS
+1311 TQGTSFSAPVVS

-1380 ANGSEKLLKYT
+1380 ANGSIKLLPYT

-1410 LLIGSSADNFIQGN
+1410 LLIGSSANDFIQGN
-1424 DGDDKLEGG
+1424 DGDDKLEGR

-1442 LGFDILIGG
+1442 LGADILIGG
-1451 AGVDTYIYTDATE
+1451 AGVDTYVYTDATE
-1464 SRPSKSDLIDFKSN
+1464 SRPSKSDLIDFKSD

-1487 YELIANGNQFT
+1487 YALIENENQFT
-1498 FIGESDYSGIPGEIR
+1498 FIGESDYTGIPGEIR
-1513 LTPHAFSTDLNGDRV
+1513 LTRHAFSTDLNGDRV
-1528 ADLRVVFENPLEF
+1528 ADLRVVFENPLDF
-1541 DLTAKHFIL
+1541 DLTAKHFII

>member
-1 VTFDFLMQLINM
+1 VTFDILVQLINL

-29 ISSQNTANS
+29 ITSQNAANA
-38 PSLPSPPPAS
+38 PSLPPAP

-53 FQSKFGF
+53 FQGKF
-60 GAISDLGLIKNG
+60 GAITDLGLIKNA
-72 TTTSFDFNASNMPMQ
+72 TTTSFDFNASNMPKQ
-87 SYQSNLP
+87 FYQSNLP
-94 ATNTVGTRHSYAFSF
+94 ERNTIGKRSSYAFSF
-109 DVDYSSFLTDEGSEK
+109 DVDYTSFLTDEKSQK
-124 LNTFIQLSGLSKDY
+124 LNMFIQLSGLSKDY
-138 DLYFTKI
+138 DLYFTQI
-145 DPRWNEPFRNGRGRI
+145 DPRTNEPFRNGAGPLSPI

-165 STNFGIEDENI
+165 STNFGIEDESI

-182 GKYYLEVGV
+182 GKYYVEVGV

-233 TGTANLLDSLK
+233 TGTANLLDSLE

-327 PQAGNPNPDPDD
+327 PQAGNPNPDPEDIT
-339 SGSSHGTH
+339 SSHGTH

-371 MAINADPD
+371 MAINADPGF
-379 YNKNWIE
+379 NQNWIG
-386 AHRYAIDNK
+386 AHKYAIDNK

-551 GNYKVG
+551 GNDKVG
-557 YYQYNMGTS
+557 YYQYKMGTS

-586 SAIDVM
+586 SAIDVK

-601 NPRMQD
+601 NPRMQG

-649 GIVGSFLDD
+649 SIVGSFLDD

-845 FNSTNLTSIYNSN
+845 FNSTNLTSFYNSN
-858 WGAPG
+858 WDEPG
-863 LAFSFKVEGEAG
+863 YAFSFKVEGEAG
-875 KKVNTS
+875 KKVNTL
-881 INLRGLSWD
+881 INLRGLSVD

-903 QPFRAD
+903 QPFRGY
-909 FTKEDQVNY
+909 FTGENQVNY

-929 ETIFVALKPD
+929 ETIFAALKPD
-939 SYYVEVRTNS
+939 SYYVEVRSNT
-949 PIEVPVADIKFEIS
+949 PLDVPVADIKFEIS

-989 TGTPDLTNTIE
+989 TGTPDLTNTIK
-1000 LGGSASGIK
+1000 LGSSPSGIK

-1021 IRNSAKDIIVAV
+1021 LKNSAKDIIVAV

-1050 VNKGEIPGNRIDD
+1050 VNKGEIPGNGLDD
-1063 DKNGYIDDI
+1063 DNNGYPDDI
-1072 NGWNFNFDKNNPQ
+1072 NGWNFITNTGDPSPTK
-1085 AGNPN
+1085 AG
-1090 PDPEDSTS
+1090 D
-1098 SHGTHVAGIIGAKG
+1098 SHGTQVAGVIGAKG

-1122 WDAQLMAI
+1122 WDTQIMGIQGDGL
-1130 RNGAS
+1130 S
-1135 LADAFHYAI
+1135 PSFHYAI

-1149 VINMSLGRSFKI
+1149 VINMSLAYLLKV
-1161 NPDRLMEYLDRSGF
+1161 NPDRFVEYTNRAGE
-1175 LLSNLPDDVNNYK
+1175 LLSNLPADILFYSDLYSECYKMYKAAHANNI
-1188 LMYEEYFDVFK
+1188 
-1199 EAYNSKLSVIVS
+1199 SVVIS
-1211 AGNTAGFDGEVN
+1211 AGNSADYSKEIDNWDGI
-1223 DWRDLGNI
+1223 GSI
-1231 DLTYRGMSGF
+1231 DLSYGLLAY

-1272 ISAPGGDQN
+1272 ISAPGGDT
-1281 LSPEYGILSTV
+1281 SKPEYGILSTV
-1292 AYHDKDNKGVLGN
+1292 SSLDKDDKGTLGN
-1305 DEIGYY
+1305 KADGYY
-1311 EYYQGTSMSAPVVS
+1311 QYTDGTSFSAPVVS

-1332 AVSPLFTASDVKQIL
+1332 AVSPLFTASEVKQIL
-1347 LQSADEDP
+1347 LQTADQDP

-1391 STINASA
+1391 YIVNASSD
-1398 GSERI
+1398 SERI

-1424 DGDDKLEGG
+1424 DGDDKLEGR

-1442 LGFDILIGG
+1442 LGADILIGG

-1464 SRPSKSDLIDFKSN
+1464 SRPSKSDLIDFKSD

-1487 YELIANGNQFT
+1487 YALIENGNQFT

-1513 LTPHAFSTDLNGDRV
+1513 LTRHAFSTDLNGDRV
-1528 ADLRVVFENPLEF
+1528 ADLRVVFENPLDF
-1541 DLTAKHFIL
+1541 DLTSKHFIL

>member
-1 VTFDFLMQLINM
+1 MTFDFLVQLINM
-13 GIFKNN
+13 GMFKNN
-19 TALLSQFISL
+19 FALLFQFISL
-29 ISSQNTANS
+29 ITSQNAANT
-38 PSLPSPPPAS
+38 PSLPSPPPAP

-72 TTTSFDFNASNMPMQ
+72 TTTSFDFNASNIPKQ
-87 SYQSNLP
+87 FYESNLP
-94 ATNTVGTRHSYAFSF
+94 ASKSINNRRSYAFSF
-109 DVDYSSFLTDEGSEK
+109 NVDYSSFLTDWKSEK
-124 LNTFIQLSGLSKDY
+124 LNTVIQLSGLSKDY
-138 DLYFTKI
+138 DLYFTQI
-145 DPRWNEPFRNGRGRI
+145 NPRTNEPFRNGLGEI

-165 STNFGIEDENI
+165 STNFSIEDEKI

-182 GKYYLEVGV
+182 GKYYVEVGV
-191 NPLVPKTAGDVDF
+191 NPRVPESAGNDNF
-204 KITIDTKSFDES
+204 KITIDTKSFDQS
-216 RKLPN
+216 TKLPN

-233 TGTANLLDSLK
+233 TGTANLLETTTL
-244 SGSAAIG
+244 GSTANG
-251 IKPNVDIK
+251 IKPNVDIR
-259 APEAWKLRNSAKDII
+259 APEAWKLQNSAKDII

-282 YINHPDLKDN
+282 YIKHPDLKDN

-321 NFDKNI
+321 NFEKND
-327 PQAGNPNPDPDD
+327 PRAGNPSPDPEFAK
-339 SGSSHGTH
+339 SGHGTH
-347 VAGIIGAKGNNE
+347 VAGIIGAKGNNK

-364 VAWDTQI
+364 VAWETQI
-371 MAINADPD
+371 MAINDDSGPP
-379 YNKNWIE
+379 YSFKNWIE

-395 ASVINNSWGGPRK
+395 ASVINNSWGGPGK

-417 LDKSGKLL
+417 LDKSGRLL
-425 DILPADISPLK
+425 DILPADISPIK
-436 ADYTKAYDLFNTA
+436 DDYNKAYDLFNTA
-449 FGKDV
+449 LGNDVV
-454 LLVYSAGNDGRYR
+454 LLYSAGNDGVYEK
-467 SDIGQWNEVGN
+467 DIGLWNEVGN
-478 LDSTYEP
+478 LDRTYEA
-485 RNFMNRYFDNIISVG
+485 RNFMNRYFDNVISIG

-519 ISAPGGDQSLAIDNF
+519 ISAPGGDQLQEKTL

-540 AEHDKDKTGVL
+540 PAPKDKEGIL
-551 GNYKVG
+551 GNDETG
-557 YYQYNMGTS
+557 YYQYFQGTS
-566 MSAPVVSGAAALIRA
+566 MSGPVVSGAAALIRA
-581 VSPLL
+581 VSPLFTA
-586 SAIDVM
+586 SDVK

-601 NPRMQD
+601 NPRMQG

-617 LEKALKLAQN
+617 LEKALLIAQS

-636 KYNNTISATKKGD
+636 KYNNIISATKKGD
-649 GIVGSFLDD
+649 DIIGSFLDD

-672 AGKDKLEG
+672 AGKDRLEG

-688 GGLGADTLIGGF
+688 GGLGADALIGGF

-716 FSDLIRFEYDDLIDL
+716 FSDLIEFEDDDLIDL

-740 SSDMF
+740 SSDMS

-758 IRSTRHALSID
+758 IRATRYALSMD

-783 NPLSFDITSKHL
+783 NPLSFDITSEHL
-795 KLINKPLPPVQP
+795 KLLNKPLAPVQAP
-807 PNPVLSVPTTGLNSS
+807 SPVISVPTSGLNSS
-822 NDKKFGTIVDL
+822 NDKKFGIIVDL

-845 FNSTNLTSIYNSN
+845 FNSTNLTSAYNSN
-858 WGAPG
+858 WGNTG
-863 LAFSFKVEGEAG
+863 YAFSFKVEGQAG

-903 QPFRAD
+903 QPFRGS
-909 FTKEDQVNY
+909 FTREDQVNY

-929 ETIFVALKPD
+929 ETIFVALEPD
-939 SYYVEVRTNS
+939 SYYVEVRSNL
-949 PIEVPVADIKFEIS
+949 PFLPPVADRKFEIS

-1000 LGGSASGIK
+1000 FGGSASGIK

-1033 IDSGVD
+1033 IDETGVD

-1050 VNKGEIPGNRIDD
+1050 VNKREIPGNGLDD
-1063 DKNGYIDDI
+1063 DKNGYVDDI
-1072 NGWNFNFDKNNPQ
+1072 NGWNFKEKTGVTSPTE
-1085 AGNPN
+1085 AGK
-1090 PDPEDSTS
+1090 
-1098 SHGTHVAGIIGAKG
+1098 SHGTKVAGVIGAKG

-1122 WDAQLMAI
+1122 WDTQIMGIIDGEYLP
-1130 RNGAS
+1130 
-1135 LADAFHYAI
+1135 DAFSYAI

-1149 VINMSLGRSFKI
+1149 VINMSQGIIAKI
-1161 NPDRLMEYLDRSGF
+1161 NPDRLIEYTNRDGE
-1175 LLSNLPDDVNNYK
+1175 LLTILPTDISNYADIYK
-1188 LMYEEYFDVFK
+1188 SLYEIHK
-1199 EAYNSKLSVIVS
+1199 EVHGENISVVLS
-1211 AGNTAGFDGEVN
+1211 AGNQARYRDSID
-1223 DWRDLGNI
+1223 DWNGVGSN
-1231 DLTYRGMSGF
+1231 DLTFYFCGNY

-1247 NIIVVGAQNALG
+1247 NIIVVGAQDALG

-1272 ISAPGGDQN
+1272 ISAPGGNQSLNTIN
-1281 LSPEYGILSTV
+1281 LGILSTV
-1292 AYHDKDNKGVLGN
+1292 SSFDKKDALGN
-1305 DEIGYY
+1305 EADGYY
-1311 EYYQGTSMSAPVVS
+1311 QYDQGTSFSAPVVS

-1332 AVSPLFTASDVKQIL
+1332 AVSPLFTASNVKQIL

-1391 STINASA
+1391 STINASSD
-1398 GSERI
+1398 SELI

-1424 DGDDKLEGG
+1424 DGDDRLEGG
-1433 DGNDSLFGG
+1433 YGNDSLFGG

-1464 SRPSKSDLIDFKSN
+1464 SRPSRSDRIDFKSD

-1487 YELIANGNQFT
+1487 YALIENQNQFT
-1498 FIGESDYSGIPGEIR
+1498 FIGESDYTGIPGEIR
-1513 LTPHAFSTDLNGDRV
+1513 LTRHAFSTDLNGDRV
-1528 ADLRVVFENPLEF
+1528 ADLRVVFENPLDF
-1541 DLTAKHFIL
+1541 DLTARHFIL

>member
-1 VTFDFLMQLINM
+1 MQLINL
-13 GIFKNN
+13 GTFKNN

-182 GKYYLEVGV
+182 GKYYVEVGV

-233 TGTANLLDSLK
+233 TGTANLLNTIE
-244 SGSAAIG
+244 SGSAANG
-251 IKPNVDIK
+251 IKPNADIR

-274 VAVIDSGV
+274 VAVHDSGV
-282 YINHPDLKDN
+282 YIEHPDLKDN

-300 PGNRIDDDK
+300 PGNGIDDDN
-309 NGYIDDINGWNF
+309 NGYIDDVNGWNF
-321 NFDKNI
+321 TFDKKD
-327 PQAGNPNPDPDD
+327 PRARNPNPDPKL
-339 SGSSHGTH
+339 SISSHGTH
-347 VAGIIGAKGNNE
+347 VAGIIGAKANNR

-364 VAWDTQI
+364 VAWDTQMMVI
-371 MAINADPD
+371 NVDPPRNWLEAHEYAIN
-379 YNKNWIE
+379 
-386 AHRYAIDNK
+386 NK
-395 ASVINNSWGGPRK
+395 ASVINNSWGDPEK

-417 LDKSGKLL
+417 LDKSGRLL
-425 DILPADISPLK
+425 DILPADISPIK
-436 ADYTKAYDLFNTA
+436 DRYNKAYDLFNTA
-449 FGKDV
+449 LGEDV
-454 LLVYSAGNDGRYR
+454 VLVYSAGNDGTYSR
-467 SDIGQWNEVGN
+467 DIGRWNGVGN
-478 LDSTYEP
+478 LDSTYEE
-485 RNFMNRYFDNIISVG
+485 RNFMNRYFDNVISVG
-500 ATNALG
+500 AANALG

-519 ISAPGGDQSLAIDNF
+519 ISAPGGDQLLENNL

-540 AEHDKDKTGVL
+540 AEHDKKVKGVL
-551 GNYKVG
+551 GNDEIG
-557 YYQYNMGTS
+557 YYAYYEGTS
-566 MSAPVVSGAAALIRA
+566 MSAPVISGAAALIRA
-581 VSPLL
+581 VSPLFTA
-586 SAIDVM
+586 SDVK

-601 NPRMQD
+601 NPRLRG

-636 KYNNTISATKKGD
+636 KYNNTISAIKKGD
-649 GIVGSFLDD
+649 NIIGSFLDD

-672 AGKDKLEG
+672 AGKDRLEG

-688 GGLGADTLIGGF
+688 GGLGADKLIGGF
-700 GEDVYLYAAPN
+700 GEDIYLYAALN

-716 FSDLIRFEYDDLIDL
+716 FSDLIEFEFDDLIDL

-740 SSDMF
+740 SSDMS
-745 FIGSSEFNGISGE
+745 FIGSSEFNGINGE
-758 IRSTRHALSID
+758 IRATRHALSID
-769 LDADKIA
+769 LDSDKIA

-783 NPLSFDITSKHL
+783 NPLNFDITSKHL
-795 KLINKPLPPVQP
+795 KLLNKPLPAVQAPSPVI
-807 PNPVLSVPTTGLNSS
+807 SVPTAGLNSFKG
-822 NDKKFGTIVDL
+822 DDGTIIVNL
-833 GSISNSTVKSFN
+833 GSISNSTVNSFN
-845 FNSTNLTSIYNSN
+845 FNSTNLPATNL
-858 WGAPG
+858 PG
-863 LAFSFKVEGEAG
+863 FAFSFKVEGEAG
-875 KKVNTS
+875 KIVNTL
-881 INLRGLSWD
+881 INLRGLSVD
-890 WDLYFAPIDPKTK
+890 WDLYFAPIDPITK
-903 QPFRAD
+903 KP
-909 FTKEDQVNY
+909 TKV
-918 ARNSTNFSTTN
+918 ARSSTNFSTRN
-929 ETIFVALKPD
+929 ETIFAALEPG
-939 SYYVEVRTNS
+939 SYYTAVRQNL
-949 PIEVPVADIKFEIS
+949 PFAPVAADIKFEIT

-969 DESTKL
+969 DESTNL
-975 PDDQFL
+975 PNDEYL
-981 EKQWYLYN
+981 KNQWYLYN

-1000 LGGSASGIK
+1000 YGDSASGIK

-1021 IRNSAKDIIVAV
+1021 LKNSAKDIIVAV
-1033 IDSGVD
+1033 IDSGVY
-1039 IKHPDLKDNIW
+1039 INHPDLKDNIW

-1122 WDAQLMAI
+1122 WDAQLMGI
-1130 RNGAS
+1130 RDGAS

>member
-1 VTFDFLMQLINM
+1 MTFDFLVQLINM
-13 GIFKNN
+13 GMFKNN
-19 TALLSQFISL
+19 FALLFQFISL
-29 ISSQNTANS
+29 ITSQNAANT

-60 GAISDLGLIKNG
+60 GAITDLGLVKNG
-72 TTTSFDFNASNMPMQ
+72 ATTSFDFNASNIPKQ
-87 SYQSNLP
+87 LYQSNLP
-94 ATNTVGTRHSYAFSF
+94 ARNTIGKRSSYAFSF
-109 DVDYSSFLTDEGSEK
+109 NVDYSSFLTDEKSEK
-124 LNTFIQLSGLSKDY
+124 LNAVIKLSGLSRDY
-138 DLYFTKI
+138 DLYFTQI
-145 DPRWNEPFRNGRGRI
+145 DPRTNEPFRNVKKQI

-165 STNFGIEDENI
+165 STNFGIEDESI

-182 GKYYLEVGV
+182 GKYYVEVGV
-191 NPLVPKTAGDVDF
+191 NPLVLTASEDNF
-204 KITIDTKSFDES
+204 KITIDTKSFDETT
-216 RKLPN
+216 KLPN

-233 TGTANLLDSLK
+233 TGTANLLDTLE
-244 SGSAAIG
+244 SGNAANG
-251 IKPNVDIK
+251 IKPNVDIL

-282 YINHPDLKDN
+282 YIEHPDLKDN
-292 IWVNKGEI
+292 IWINKGEI
-300 PGNRIDDDK
+300 PGNGLDDDK
-309 NGYIDDINGWNF
+309 NGYPDDINGWNF
-321 NFDKNI
+321 ITKKGD
-327 PQAGNPNPDPDD
+327 PSPDPEV

-371 MAINADPD
+371 MAIND
-379 YNKNWIE
+379 YAGPTNGFKNWIE
-386 AHRYAIDNK
+386 AHKYAIDNK
-395 ASVINNSWGGPRK
+395 ASVINNSWGGPTK

-417 LDKSGKLL
+417 LDKSGRLL

-454 LLVYSAGNDGRYR
+454 LLVYSAGNDGLYR
-467 SDIGQWNEVGN
+467 GDIGQWNEIGN
-478 LDSTYEP
+478 LDVTYEE
-485 RNFMNRYFDNIISVG
+485 RNFMNRYFDNVISVG

-519 ISAPGGDQSLAIDNF
+519 ISAPGGDQTQVKEL

-540 AEHDKDKTGVL
+540 PAPKNKEGFL
-551 GNYKVG
+551 GNDETG
-557 YYQYNMGTS
+557 YYQYYQGTS
-566 MSAPVVSGAAALIRA
+566 MSGPVVSGAAALIRA
-581 VSPLL
+581 VSPLFTA
-586 SAIDVM
+586 SDVK
-592 QILIQSADQ
+592 QILIQSADI
-601 NPRMQD
+601 NPRMQG

-617 LEKALKLAQN
+617 LEEALLLAQL
-627 VANGSVKLK
+627 VANGSVKLN
-636 KYNNTISATKKGD
+636 KYNNTISATNNGD
-649 GIVGSFLDD
+649 NIIGSFLDD

-672 AGKDKLEG
+672 FGNDKLEG

-716 FSDLIRFEYDDLIDL
+716 FSDLLRFEYDDLIDL

-740 SSDMF
+740 SSDMS
-745 FIGSSEFNGISGE
+745 FIGSSEFNGINGE
-758 IRSTRHALSID
+758 IRATRYALSMD

-783 NPLSFDITSKHL
+783 NPISFDITSKHL
-795 KLINKPLPPVQP
+795 KLINKPLPPVQS
-807 PNPVLSVPTTGLNSS
+807 PNPVLSVPTMGLNSS

-845 FNSTNLTSIYNSN
+845 FNSTNLTSAYNSN
-858 WGAPG
+858 WVKIDGRPVTG
-863 LAFSFKVEGEAG
+863 FAFSFKVEGEAG
-875 KKVNTS
+875 KKVDTS

-903 QPFRAD
+903 QPFRAF
-909 FTKEDQVNY
+909 FTDEDQVNY

-929 ETIFVALKPD
+929 ETIFAALEPD
-939 SYYVEVRTNS
+939 SYYVEVRSNL
-949 PIEVPVADIKFEIS
+949 PFDAPVADRKFEIS

-969 DESTKL
+969 DDSTKL

-989 TGTPDLTNTIE
+989 TGTPDLTNTIK
-1000 LGGSASGIK
+1000 LGSSPSGIK
-1009 PNADIRAPEAWK
+1009 PNSDIRAPEAWK
-1021 IRNSAKDIIVAV
+1021 LKNSAKDIIVAV
-1033 IDSGVD
+1033 IDSGVY

-1050 VNKGEIPGNRIDD
+1050 VNKGEIPGNGVDD
-1063 DKNGYIDDI
+1063 DNNGYVDDI
-1072 NGWNFNFDKNNPQ
+1072 NGWNFITKTGDPSPTE
-1085 AGNPN
+1085 AG
-1090 PDPEDSTS
+1090 E
-1098 SHGTHVAGIIGAKG
+1098 SHGTQVAGVIGAKG

-1122 WDAQLMAI
+1122 WDTQIMGIQGGGL
-1130 RNGAS
+1130 S
-1135 LADAFHYAI
+1135 PSFHYAI

-1149 VINMSLGRSFKI
+1149 VINMSIGLVSKI
-1161 NPDRLMEYLDRSGF
+1161 NPDRLIEYTNRAGE
-1175 LLSNLPDDVNNYK
+1175 LLTILPADISNYK
-1188 LMYEEYFDVFK
+1188 DLYTEYYKIHK
-1199 EAYNSKLSVIVS
+1199 EAHSKNISVVIS
-1211 AGNTAGFDGEVN
+1211 AGNTARYQDSIDNWNGVGSN
-1223 DWRDLGNI
+1223 DLSFEYWGN
-1231 DLTYRGMSGF
+1231 Y
-1241 YNRFFD
+1241 YNRFFN

-1272 ISAPGGDQN
+1272 ISAPGGDKN
-1281 LSPEYGILSTV
+1281 LLAELGILSTV
-1292 AYHDKDNKGVLGN
+1292 SSLDKKGALGN
-1305 DEIGYY
+1305 EVDGYY
-1311 EYYQGTSMSAPVVS
+1311 QFTSGTSFSAPVVS

-1380 ANGSEKLLKYT
+1380 ANGSIKLLPYAF
-1391 STINASA
+1391 TINAFV

-1410 LLIGSSADNFIQGN
+1410 LLIGSSANDFIQGN
-1424 DGDDKLEGG
+1424 DGDDKLEGR

-1442 LGFDILIGG
+1442 LGADILIGG

-1464 SRPSKSDLIDFKSN
+1464 SRPSKSDLIDFKSE

-1487 YELIANGNQFT
+1487 YLIENENQFS
-1498 FIGESDYSGIPGEIR
+1498 FIGESDYNGIPGEVR
-1513 LTPHAFSTDLNGDRV
+1513 LTRHAFSTDLNGDRV

-1541 DLTAKHFIL
+1541 DLTAKHFII